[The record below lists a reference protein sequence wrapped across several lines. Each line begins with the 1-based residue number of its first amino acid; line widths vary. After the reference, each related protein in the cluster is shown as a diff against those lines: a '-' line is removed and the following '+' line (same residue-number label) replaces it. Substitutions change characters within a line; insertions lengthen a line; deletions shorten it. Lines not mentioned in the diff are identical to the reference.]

1 MYVFVYIQVCIYVCM
16 YVCLNVCMHEC
27 MNVYV
32 MYTCDICIYNHV
44 MYVYVLMY
52 AIYLV
57 WSFNSGIDF
66 FGEATR

>member
-57 WSFNSGIDF
+57 
-66 FGEATR
+66 